1 MSQGHLTTLSIGT
14 VLTEPDLAAVFPFP
28 SFNGM
33 QCQLLGPILHSDSS
47 LVVAAPKTVLFELA
61 IVLHS
66 NRVQHIIYMYS
77 KRTHHVYMYVCTRH
91 TYASVASCELLNDV
105 LTFSF

>member
-47 LVVAAPKTVLFELA
+47 LVVAAPQTVLFELA

-66 NRVQHIIYMYS
+66 NRVNILYICTLKGLTMCTCTCAHVT
-77 KRTHHVYMYVCTRH
+77 RTRPLRVV
-91 TYASVASCELLNDV
+91 SC
-105 LTFSF
+105 